1 MYDVV
6 QFFRVSIHV
15 GNKMGRLLAFFFF
28 FHRQNFD
35 YHPLSMLRGSFTVHL
50 ILSILRPFAYY
61 TLRYNRN
68 AIDSPTTSS
77 KAICRAPHH
86 VVVQADP
93 IFLPHRPLS
102 RMSSPY
108 TSNHSRR
115 LEISS
120 SLSAERKINALAGCT
135 RRFPLVLGHHHRVS
149 AL

>member
-6 QFFRVSIHV
+6 QFFRVS
-15 GNKMGRLLAFFFF
+15 FQF
-28 FHRQNFD
+28 QSNFD
-35 YHPLSMLRGSFTVHL
+35 YQQVSMLRGSFTVHL
-50 ILSILRPFAYY
+50 IFSILRPFAYY

-68 AIDSPTTSS
+68 AIDSLTTSS

-115 LEISS
+115 LEIPS
-120 SLSAERKINALAGCT
+120 SLSAERKINALAGYT
-135 RRFPLVLGHHHRVS
+135 RRFPLALGHHHRVS

>member
-15 GNKMGRLLAFFFF
+15 GNKMERLLVFF
-28 FHRQNFD
+28 
-35 YHPLSMLRGSFTVHL
+35 SFSIAVHL

-68 AIDSPTTSS
+68 AIDSLTTSS